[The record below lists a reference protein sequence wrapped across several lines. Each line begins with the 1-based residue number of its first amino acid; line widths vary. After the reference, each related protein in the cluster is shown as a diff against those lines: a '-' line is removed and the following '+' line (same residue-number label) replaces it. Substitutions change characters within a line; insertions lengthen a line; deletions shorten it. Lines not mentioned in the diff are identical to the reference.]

1 MTSSHSNGQRERDD
15 MPITLAQAA
24 EIFGIGVATLRAEAN
39 RGRLTVYRIGRQDRT
54 TINDIRQMVELC
66 RVEPKAPAFTAI
78 QRGAS
83 TVSGTAHAS
92 LDSAQQALLILRKS
106 SRNTSP
112 ASTGRSQ
119 ARVR

>member
-66 RVEPKAPAFTAI
+66 RVEPKAPASIVTRRA
-78 QRGAS
+78 ANTS
-83 TVSGTAHAS
+83 SATVAAS
-92 LDSAQQALLILRKS
+92 LDSAQQTVLRLRNS
-106 SRNTSP
+106 LRNTLRE
-112 ASTGRSQ
+112 STAPRHQRGR
-119 ARVR
+119 

>member
-1 MTSSHSNGQRERDD
+1 MTSSLSNGQRDD

-66 RVEPKAPAFTAI
+66 RVEPKAPASIVTRRAVNTSS
-78 QRGAS
+78 A
-83 TVSGTAHAS
+83 TVAAS
-92 LDSAQQALLILRKS
+92 LDSAQQTVLQLRNS
-106 SRNTSP
+106 LRNTLR
-112 ASTGRSQ
+112 ASTGPRQ
-119 ARVR
+119 ARGR